1 MHLQRVGDD
10 ENPAERSLSNGPQR
24 ARRTVADGHI
34 ILENRCPGRLPS
46 ISRRRAG
53 VILPGYVSILS
64 KSTDDFVKQGGTA
77 GNVYYSSLAGFS
89 AEGVFLLQ
97 FIGMIYLQHFSTDQ
111 RSCFE
116 YMAVGEDFFGT

>member
-24 ARRTVADGHI
+24 ARRTVADRHV
-34 ILENRCPGRLPS
+34 ILENRCLDRLPS

-89 AEGVFLLQ
+89 AEGVFLLP
-97 FIGMIYLQHFSTDQ
+97 G
-111 RSCFE
+111 R
-116 YMAVGEDFFGT
+116 FGTGNKKYFILIVQSIVFFIAIHKE